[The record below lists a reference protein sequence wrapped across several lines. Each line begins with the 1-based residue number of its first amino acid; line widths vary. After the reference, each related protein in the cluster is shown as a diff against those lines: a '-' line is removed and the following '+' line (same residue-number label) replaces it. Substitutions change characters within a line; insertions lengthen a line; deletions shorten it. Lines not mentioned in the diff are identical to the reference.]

1 MGDTQAVASALDKRA
16 QTAMLGLMRAFH
28 LILANA
34 LVQNLV
40 NLTVWFALIFWA
52 FLETRSVFVT
62 GVIGGIYLV
71 LGASLAIWF
80 GSLVDHHRKQRVML
94 ASSAGSFVLYAAALA
109 WLVAVPEAAL
119 TRQDSAV
126 LWGFMTVVMIGVI
139 IGNLR
144 LIALPTLVTALIAPE
159 ERDKANGKV
168 GMVSGIG
175 FLLTSGI
182 SGFLVAWDG
191 MRGTLVLAL
200 AGTALAFAH
209 LLTLRLDEPA
219 PQRAATGEPGRID
232 LAGTL
237 AVIAAVPG
245 LGALIVFACLN
256 NLLGGVFMALMDGYG
271 LSLMSVEAWGL
282 LWAAA
287 STAFIAAG
295 LIIARVGLGANP
307 LRTLM
312 LVNVVVWLVAALFA
326 IQSSI
331 VLLALGSTLWLLLS
345 PFAEAAEQT
354 TLQQVVP
361 FERQG
366 RVFGFAQ
373 SVEQSAAPLTAFL
386 IGPLTQF
393 WAIPFM
399 SDGAGADWIGSWFGT
414 GPERGMALIFVA
426 TGVLG
431 MVLTAAAWS
440 SPAYRKLCAAL
451 AQAQADRAQAPPA

>member
-109 WLVAVPEAAL
+109 WLLAVPEAAL

-295 LIIARVGLGANP
+295 LIIARMGLGANP

-451 AQAQADRAQAPPA
+451 AQAQADRTQAPPA

>member
-1 MGDTQAVASALDKRA
+1 MGDTQVVASALDKRA
-16 QTAMLGLMRAFH
+16 QTAMLGPMRAFH

-109 WLVAVPEAAL
+109 WLLAVPEAAL

-144 LIALPTLVTALIAPE
+144 LIALPTLVTALITPE
-159 ERDKANGKV
+159 DRDKANGKV

-295 LIIARVGLGANP
+295 LIIARMGLGANP

-451 AQAQADRAQAPPA
+451 AQAQADRASAPPA

>member
-1 MGDTQAVASALDKRA
+1 MGDTQVVASALDKRA
-16 QTAMLGLMRAFH
+16 QTAMLGPMRAFH

-109 WLVAVPEAAL
+109 WLLAVPEAAL

-159 ERDKANGKV
+159 DRDKANGKV

-295 LIIARVGLGANP
+295 LIIARMGLGANP

-451 AQAQADRAQAPPA
+451 AQAQADRASAPPA

>member
-16 QTAMLGLMRAFH
+16 QTAMLGPMRAFH

-109 WLVAVPEAAL
+109 WLLAVPEAAL

-144 LIALPTLVTALIAPE
+144 LIALPTLVTALIAPKD
-159 ERDKANGKV
+159 RDKANGKV

-295 LIIARVGLGANP
+295 LIIARAGLGANP

-426 TGVLG
+426 TGLLG

-451 AQAQADRAQAPPA
+451 AQAQADRAPAPPA

>member
-1 MGDTQAVASALDKRA
+1 
-16 QTAMLGLMRAFH
+16 MRAFH

-40 NLTVWFALIFWA
+40 NLTVWFALVFWA

-62 GVIGGIYLV
+62 GMIGGISLG
-71 LGASLAIWF
+71 LGAALAIWF
-80 GSLVDHHRKQRVML
+80 GSLVDHHRKRQVKL

-109 WLVAVPEAAL
+109 GLLATPPADLAHTESAAL
-119 TRQDSAV
+119 W
-126 LWGFMTVVMIGVI
+126 LFITVTMLGVI

-168 GMVSGIG
+168 GIVSGIG

-182 SGFLVAWDG
+182 SGFLVGWDG
-191 MRGTLVLAL
+191 MRGTLILAL
-200 AGTALAFAH
+200 VGTAIAFVH
-209 LLTLRLDEPA
+209 LLSVQLDEPA
-219 PQRAATGEPGRID
+219 PAPSTDDGKARVDI
-232 LAGTL
+232 AGTIT
-237 AVIAAVPG
+237 VIAAVPG
-245 LGALIVFACLN
+245 LGSLIIFATFN

-282 LWAAA
+282 LWAVA
-287 STAFIAAG
+287 SFAFILSG
-295 LIIARVGLGANP
+295 VLIARLGLGPNP

-312 LVNVVVWLVAALFA
+312 LVNLAVWLVAALFS

-331 VLLALGSTLWLLLS
+331 ILLALGSALWLLLS

-354 TLQQVVP
+354 ALQQVVP

-386 IGPLTQF
+386 VGPLTQF
-393 WAIPFM
+393 IAIPFM
-399 SDGAGADWIGSWFGT
+399 TTGSGAALIGAWYGT
-414 GPERGMALIFVA
+414 GPERGMALVFSL
-426 TGVLG
+426 TGLLG
-431 MVLTAAAWS
+431 IVLTLFAFN
-440 SPAYRKLCAAL
+440 SPAYRMLCAAL
-451 AQAQADRAQAPPA
+451 AESRAAEKSEN

>member
-1 MGDTQAVASALDKRA
+1 MGSAQGPAIALDFAA
-16 QTAMLGLMRAFH
+16 QEAMGGCAMRAFH
-28 LILANA
+28 LVLANT
-34 LVQNLV
+34 LVQSIV

-80 GSLVDHHRKQRVML
+80 GSLVDHHRKHRVML

-109 WLVAVPEAAL
+109 WLLAVPPAAL
-119 TRQDSAV
+119 TRQDSPL
-126 LWGFMTVVMIGVI
+126 LWGFMAVTMVGVI

-144 LIALPTLVTALIAPE
+144 LIALPTLVTALIAPDA
-159 ERDKANGKV
+159 RDKANGKV
-168 GMVSGIG
+168 GMVNGMG

-200 AGTALAFAH
+200 AGTGLAFVH
-209 LLTLRLDEPA
+209 LMTVTLDEPA
-219 PQRAATGEPGRID
+219 PQIAEAGGPGRID
-232 LAGTL
+232 LAGTI
-237 AVIAAVPG
+237 AVIRGVPG
-245 LGALIVFACLN
+245 L
-256 NLLGGVFMALMDGYG
+256 MALMDGYG

-287 STAFIAAG
+287 SSAFIVSG
-295 LIIARVGLGANP
+295 LIIARAGLGANP

-312 LVNVVVWLVAALFA
+312 LVNVTVWVVAALFSV
-326 IQSSI
+326 QSS
-331 VLLALGSTLWLLLS
+331 VLLLALGTTLWLLLS
-345 PFAEAAEQT
+345 PFAEAAEAT

-361 FERQG
+361 LERQG

-399 SDGAGADWIGSWFGT
+399 TDGQGADWIGAWYGT
-414 GPERGMALIFVA
+414 GPERGMALIFTL

-431 MVLTAAAWS
+431 IGLTLLAWS
-440 SPAYRKLCAAL
+440 SRAYRMLCAAL
-451 AQAQADRAQAPPA
+451 AESRAAEAVGQ

>member
-1 MGDTQAVASALDKRA
+1 M
-16 QTAMLGLMRAFH
+16 
-28 LILANA
+28 
-34 LVQNLV
+34 QNLV

-71 LGASLAIWF
+71 LGAGLAIWF
-80 GSLVDHHRKQRVML
+80 GSLVDHHRKTRVML
-94 ASSAGSFVLYAAALA
+94 VSSAGSFVLYAAALG
-109 WLVAVPEAAL
+109 LLLTTDETRL
-119 TRQDSAV
+119 TRQDGAH
-126 LWGFMTVVMIGVI
+126 LWVFMTVTMIGVI

-144 LIALPTLVTALIAPE
+144 LIALPTLVTALIAPAD
-159 ERDKANGKV
+159 RDKANGKV
-168 GMVSGIG
+168 GMVTGIG

-200 AGTALAFAH
+200 AGTALAFVH
-209 LLTLRLDEPA
+209 LLTVRVNEPPA
-219 PQRAATGEPGRID
+219 QAAAADGPGRID

-237 AVIAAVPG
+237 AVIRAVPG
-245 LGALIVFACLN
+245 LGALIVFSCFN

-287 STAFIAAG
+287 SCAFILSGA
-295 LIIARVGLGANP
+295 IIARYGLGANP

-312 LVNVVVWLVAALFA
+312 LVNLAVWLAAALFA
-326 IQSSI
+326 IQSSV
-331 VLLALGSTLWLLLS
+331 VLLALGSTLWLLLG

-399 SDGAGADWIGSWFGT
+399 TDGQGAAWIGGWFGT
-414 GPERGMALIFVA
+414 GPERGMALIFVI
-426 TGVLG
+426 TGLMG
-431 MVLTAAAWS
+431 MVLTAFAFG
-440 SPAYRKLCAAL
+440 SPAYRMLCAAL
-451 AQAQADRAQAPPA
+451 AEHRAASAAPVSPSA

>member
-109 WLVAVPEAAL
+109 WLLAVPEAAL

-159 ERDKANGKV
+159 DRDKANGKV

-295 LIIARVGLGANP
+295 LIIARMGLGANP

-431 MVLTAAAWS
+431 MALTAAAWS

-451 AQAQADRAQAPPA
+451 AQAQADRAPAPPA

>member
-1 MGDTQAVASALDKRA
+1 
-16 QTAMLGLMRAFH
+16 MRSFH
-28 LILANA
+28 LVLANA
-34 LVQNLV
+34 LLQNLV

-71 LGASLAIWF
+71 LGAGLAIWF
-80 GSLVDHHRKQRVML
+80 GSLVDHHRKKAVML

-109 WLVAVPEAAL
+109 WLLATPDTAL
-119 TRQDSAV
+119 TRQDSPL
-126 LWGFMTVVMIGVI
+126 LWGFMTVTMIGVI

-159 ERDKANGKV
+159 GRDKANGKV
-168 GMVSGIG
+168 GLVTGIG

-191 MRGTLVLAL
+191 MRGTLLLAL
-200 AGTALAFAH
+200 AGTALAFLH
-209 LLTLRLDEPA
+209 LLIVRLDEPP
-219 PQRAATGEPGRID
+219 PQTADTDGPSRID

-237 AVIAAVPG
+237 AVIRAVPG
-245 LGALIVFACLN
+245 LGALIVFSCFN

-287 STAFIAAG
+287 STAFIVSGA
-295 LIIARVGLGANP
+295 IIARLGLGPNP

-312 LVNVVVWLVAALFA
+312 LVNLAVWLVAALFA

-399 SDGAGADWIGSWFGT
+399 TDGAGAAWIGSWFGT

-431 MVLTAAAWS
+431 MVLTAFAWRS
-440 SPAYRKLCAAL
+440 RAYRMLCAAL
-451 AQAQADRAQAPPA
+451 AESRAAGAAAG